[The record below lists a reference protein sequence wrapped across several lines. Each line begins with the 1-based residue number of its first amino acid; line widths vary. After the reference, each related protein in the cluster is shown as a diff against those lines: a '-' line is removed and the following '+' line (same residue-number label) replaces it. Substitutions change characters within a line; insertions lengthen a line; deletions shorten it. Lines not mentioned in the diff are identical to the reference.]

1 MKNFIYALMIALT
14 ATSFSYGECSNGV
27 CSTRT
32 PLRTTGTVVA
42 RTTGAIVTAPFRVV
56 NKVAQNS
63 KSRRVARYNARHV
76 Q

>member
-1 MKNFIYALMIALT
+1 MKNLMLAVVVSALSSSVVFAD
-14 ATSFSYGECSNGV
+14 
-27 CSTRT
+27 CSTGSCSRT

-42 RTTGAIVTAPFRVV
+42 RTTGAIVTAPFKVV

-63 KSRRVARYNARHV
+63 KSRRVARYNARHY